1 MSGEQ
6 TRPGFGSGIGATVRG
21 AGFLARSPR
30 AWPYALIPAA
40 ILVAL
45 GTLLVVLSVHFVQ
58 PAIADLMP
66 ASSHW
71 YWQMGRGFISW
82 LVTILAGVLG
92 LLLALAATPPLSA
105 PALEHLV
112 ELEERELGV
121 SQRQSIGF
129 LAEIWCGLKAQ
140 AAAAMFAGPL
150 LVVLWI
156 VDLLFPPAS
165 VVTVPLKVLVTS
177 LALAWNLFDYP
188 LTLRGVPLRARLAL
202 VVKNPAA
209 TLGFGAGCTVLF
221 LAPCFGVL
229 MLPVGV
235 VGATRLVWQLLEA
248 DPTLLPTLTR
258 RADGASGAAT
268 GAGERV

>member
-6 TRPGFGSGIGATVRG
+6 TRPGFGSGIVALVHS
-21 AGFLARSPR
+21 AGFLARRPR
-30 AWPYALIPAA
+30 AWPYALVPAA

-45 GTLLVVLSVHFVQ
+45 ASLLVALSVHFVQ

-66 ASSHW
+66 APSHW

-92 LLLALAATPPLSA
+92 LLLALAVTPPLSG

-112 ELEERELGV
+112 ELEERELAV
-121 SQRQSIGF
+121 SQRQPIGF

-165 VVTVPLKVLVTS
+165 VVTVPLKLLITS

-188 LTLRGVPLRARLAL
+188 LTLRGVPLRGRLAL
-202 VVKNPAA
+202 VVRNPGA
-209 TLGFGAGCTVLF
+209 TLGFGAGCTILF

-248 DPTLLPTLTR
+248 DPGLVPSLPR
-258 RADGASGAAT
+258 RADGVAP
-268 GAGERV
+268 GAGGQR